1 MFSNV
6 KHQVSGWLPSMP
18 AMPNIP
24 AMPAMPAMPSIPTIP
39 GLKKHTNEAD
49 GAVDALANENV
60 GAAAP
65 TGADDDEDRSRY
77 IRYGPA
83 INDSE
88 IFYFEEKKMKI
99 LFSHT
104 HTQPHNGILK
114 L

>member
-1 MFSNV
+1 
-6 KHQVSGWLPSMP
+6 MP

-114 L
+114 LW

>member
-24 AMPAMPAMPSIPTIP
+24 AMPNMPAMPSIPTIP
-39 GLKKHTNEAD
+39 GLKKHSNEAE
-49 GAVDALANENV
+49 GAVDALANENA
-60 GAAAP
+60 GAAAA

-88 IFYFEEKKMKI
+88 IFFEENKEKI
-99 LFSHT
+99 LPLHT
-104 HTQPHNGILK
+104 ITQY
-114 L
+114 